1 MSNGITFAG
10 KFIQLNAD
18 ISVSQKISDSDMS
31 KFFSGTFDGNGHTI
45 NANIEEH
52 DEDYVALFSTING
65 ATIKNLTVAG
75 SMGVVGCSIGSGNI
89 F

>member
-18 ISVSQKISDSDMS
+18 ISVSQKIGAYRNR
-31 KFFSGTFDGNGHTI
+31 FFSGTFDGNGHTI

-52 DEDYVALFSTING
+52 DEICGALFSTING
-65 ATIKNLTVAG
+65 ATIKNLTVED
-75 SMGVVGCSIGSGNI
+75 SMGVVGC
-89 F
+89 